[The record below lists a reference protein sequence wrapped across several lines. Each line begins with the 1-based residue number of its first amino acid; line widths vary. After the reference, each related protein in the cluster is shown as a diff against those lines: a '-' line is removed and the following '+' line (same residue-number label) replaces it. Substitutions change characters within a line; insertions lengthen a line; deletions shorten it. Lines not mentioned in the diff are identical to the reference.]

1 MKKALFVLIA
11 LVIACAIFAQFQFLE
26 PTVLGDGKGVIS
38 LGVESFAKY
47 GVLDLMEVGLAP
59 LPYIKLGTSIGSVW
73 TALGYGYVPAIG
85 FLDDL
90 NMAFIGVG
98 YYPGTFSLSLSTAYA
113 EETKHEYDEGINDW
127 LETTERSIALVSV
140 LAFYNQGKNGEVK
153 LTGGFSRNLTLSEN
167 TAYIDMKV
175 GGSYPWDWWIFDDVF
190 IYGGL
195 GTYFPFEDLGSVVIL
210 GSIGAR
216 FSLLR

>member
-1 MKKALFVLIA
+1 MKKLLFLLIGL
-11 LVIACAIFAQFQFLE
+11 LVVCSGFSQFQFLE
-26 PTVLGDGKGVIS
+26 PRVLEDGKGVVSI
-38 LGVESFAKY
+38 GVESFVRY

-59 LPYIKLGTSIGSVW
+59 LPYIKLGANIGNVRP
-73 TALGYGYVPAIG
+73 ALGYAYVPAIG

-90 NMAFIGVG
+90 RMAFIGVG
-98 YYPGTFSLSLSTAYA
+98 YYPDSFSFSVSTAYA

-127 LETTERSIALVSV
+127 LETTERSVALVSV